1 MNQKKDL
8 GPRLLGREYSSIFPS
23 TYCRLNKAPCAVEPI
38 VLDDS
43 FVWWC
48 PQTQRITR
56 LFPMKLPHIYIY
68 NVLMYYIMSINW
80 GNSQFLQNENAQTKA
95 KFLVLFIEWVELL
108 DFFLTAVQ
116 LAPCAAVS
124 TVSNNFRKSYER
136 WIWYDVQM
144 MWYRAVGPP
153 WLMGYDRPCGPA
165 IFIPLLLGFEPSKP
179 ESHSCSAA
187 FGSPRQCDLRVAIM
201 GQFSLPIHVSCVRS
215 TIRSNSKDRRDC
227 HWLPIRPWLRHPMTW
242 WLFQSLITWL
252 QCFLMDF
259 DLSSTN

>member
-1 MNQKKDL
+1 
-8 GPRLLGREYSSIFPS
+8 
-23 TYCRLNKAPCAVEPI
+23 
-38 VLDDS
+38 
-43 FVWWC
+43 
-48 PQTQRITR
+48 
-56 LFPMKLPHIYIY
+56 
-68 NVLMYYIMSINW
+68 MSINW

-124 TVSNNFRKSYER
+124 GFQRFQEVLRTLDL
-136 WIWYDVQM
+136 IWCSDDVIQGCF
-144 MWYRAVGPP
+144 GPP

-187 FGSPRQCDLRVAIM
+187 FGSPGQCDLRVAIM